1 MSVCF
6 ARGPVFGAR
15 LPEVSCLQDMF
26 ARPSAVIE
34 TPVPVAPGGRPET
47 ESDEHVSVDALRPR
61 AVILHNDDVNEMT
74 YVVQSLR
81 RSVPS
86 LSAQQAIK
94 IMLEAHQHGKAVV
107 IRCPLEEAELYR
119 DRLESCGLTA
129 TIES

>member
-1 MSVCF
+1 
-6 ARGPVFGAR
+6 
-15 LPEVSCLQDMF
+15 MF

>member
-1 MSVCF
+1 MTS
-6 ARGPVFGAR
+6 RT
-15 LPEVSCLQDMF
+15 
-26 ARPSAVIE
+26 SAAVE
-34 TPVPVAPGGRPET
+34 LPVPVAPGTRPET

-61 AVILHNDDVNEMT
+61 SVILHNDDVNEMT
-74 YVVQSLR
+74 HVVQSLR

-86 LSAQQAIK
+86 LSTQQAIT
-94 IMLEAHQHGKAVV
+94 IMLEAHQQGKAVV

>member
-1 MSVCF
+1 MLSPV
-6 ARGPVFGAR
+6 RG
-15 LPEVSCLQDMF
+15 
-26 ARPSAVIE
+26 AVE
-34 TPVPVAPGGRPET
+34 VPVAPGTRPET
-47 ESDEHVSVDALRPR
+47 ESDEHVHVDALRPR

-74 YVVQSLR
+74 HVVQSLR
-81 RSVPS
+81 RSVPT
-86 LSAQQAIK
+86 LSTQQAIK